1 MNQGNLGSQRMN
13 RRQLIKTAAST
24 GALATASAFPFAPA
38 IGQGKRQDVRVGIW
52 GGDFGNLSPAIRWT
66 VPSGLVMNHIF
77 DGLVRVD
84 YANRM
89 IVPWLAQE
97 WANPDPL
104 TWRFRLREGVLW
116 HADYGEFTAG
126 DVVYTWQ
133 HHFDT
138 SSFMVGS
145 ALFPIDTVV
154 ADSKYV
160 VEVKTKAPFGAFPG
174 ATMGYGGL
182 ILCRAAHQEMG
193 GQQYSASPIG
203 HGPYIL
209 KSVRGNEIDL
219 VRNEKY
225 WRAGFPKLAQINYR
239 TIPDSSIRLQSLEVG
254 EFDFISH
261 PDTKDVSRIHGNPK
275 YTLTSVPGWN
285 WDYQGFNIAG
295 AGTDAPYL
303 NKLVRQAISYAI
315 DRTAIVEEIYNG
327 EATPTDNQIPPGYIG
342 HQQAMLKYPEKGDL
356 AKARE
361 LVAQAGISGYE
372 VEVITSDKDWI
383 RRELELVTAMVSQ
396 IGINYRIR
404 NLDVGGFNN
413 LWFSKN
419 YKQLLEDIT
428 IVTPDPDAT
437 SWWFLHKNGATSG
450 YHNPK
455 MDAMLD
461 DARQETDQAVRA
473 EVYQGIA
480 AMTVEESPMIFHCN
494 VNYVRIFNSAL
505 AGFKPGPQE
514 YMEMLDEIFW
524 K

>member
-1 MNQGNLGSQRMN
+1 MNQNKPNLQGMS
-13 RRQLIKTAAST
+13 RRRLISAAATAGVLAAG
-24 GALATASAFPFAPA
+24 GALPFAPA
-38 IGQGKRQDVRVGIW
+38 IGQGKRQDLRVGIW

-66 VPSGLVMNHIF
+66 VPAGLVMNHIF

-84 YANRM
+84 YTNKT

-104 TWRFRLREGVLW
+104 TWRFRLREGVQW
-116 HADYGEFTAG
+116 HGGYGEFTAE
-126 DVVYTWQ
+126 DVVYSWQ

-154 ADSKYV
+154 ANGKYV

-182 ILCRAAHQEMG
+182 IFSRAAHQEMG
-193 GQQYSASPIG
+193 EQQYSSSPIG
-203 HGPYIL
+203 HGPYVL

-219 VRNEKY
+219 IRNKKY
-225 WRAGFPKLAQINYR
+225 WRAGFPKLARLNYR
-239 TIPDSSIRLQSLEVG
+239 TIPDSIVRLQSLEVG

-261 PDTKDVSRIHGNPK
+261 PDPKDVSRVRGNPK
-275 YTLTSVPGWN
+275 FTLTSEPGWN

-295 AGTDAPYL
+295 AEANAPYL

-327 EATPTDNQIPPGYIG
+327 EATPTDNQIPSGYIG
-342 HQQAMLKYPEKGDL
+342 HQQAMLKYPERADL

-361 LVAQAGISGYE
+361 LIAQAGMSGYE

-404 NLDVGGFNN
+404 NLDVGGYNN
-413 LWFSKN
+413 LWLSKN

-428 IVTPDPDAT
+428 IVAPDPDST
-437 SWWFLHKNGATSG
+437 SWWFLHTKGASSS
-450 YHNPK
+450 YNNPK
-455 MDAMLD
+455 MDAMVD
-461 DARQETDQAVRA
+461 GARQETDKAARA
-473 EVYQGIA
+473 GMYRDIT
-480 AMTVEESPMIFHCN
+480 AMTVEESPLIFHCN
-494 VNYVRIFNSAL
+494 VNYVRIFNSGL
-505 AGFKPGPQE
+505 AGFTPGPQE
-514 YMEMLDEIFW
+514 YKEMLDEIYW